1 MKDLKFNNNLKVA
14 RVTAGL
20 TQEELA
26 DLAGVARQTIGLI
39 EAGRY
44 NPSLK
49 LCLLLARHT
58 RTSLNE
64 LFMEVEGTDAQVDTD

>member
-1 MKDLKFNNNLKVA
+1 MKDIQISNALKLA
-14 RVTAGL
+14 RIESGL

-26 DLAGVARQTIGLI
+26 ECVGVARQTIGLI

-58 RTSLNE
+58 GKQLNE
-64 LFMEVEGTDAQVDTD
+64 LFWEEE

>member
-1 MKDLKFNNNLKVA
+1 MKDIQIGNALKVA
-14 RVTAGL
+14 RVEADL

-26 DLAGVARQTIGLI
+26 DRVGVARQTIGLI

-49 LCLLLARHT
+49 LCLLLARQT
-58 RTSLNE
+58 GKSLDE
-64 LFMEVEGTDAQVDTD
+64 LFWEEE